1 MKSNTTH
8 HASVSLWVFISD
20 RFEHAIPVGSAIVGR
35 CTQRCDGILF
45 GTNVLNLHCPSVMG
59 GRITKEGTHNDV
71 VHVVLLN
78 LGSKINIDFNP
89 ILRVLFF
96 NRVK

>member
-1 MKSNTTH
+1 M
-8 HASVSLWVFISD
+8 
-20 RFEHAIPVGSAIVGR
+20 
-35 CTQRCDGILF
+35 
-45 GTNVLNLHCPSVMG
+45 
-59 GRITKEGTHNDV
+59 TKEGTHDDI